1 MATSFFQ
8 QPNICTAG
16 FRSPCGITRSV
27 VLQFFSLVIE
37 QENDE
42 DFYKK
47 ISVDDMAKAIFVL
60 ENWLELAHFL
70 DTERLVDG

>member
-1 MATSFFQ
+1 
-8 QPNICTAG
+8 
-16 FRSPCGITRSV
+16 
-27 VLQFFSLVIE
+27 LVIE